1 MLLSVQT
8 GLSGDYSAAHLH
20 AFERPSFVLFFKNCS
35 GQKMCCSQSVE
46 RLYFCLLGKTC
57 DNNEK
62 CSDLNVCVCVC
73 VCVCGV
79 EWRTLGDRKLFAA
92 FLESN
97 ERRNI

>member
-73 VCVCGV
+73 VCVWG
-79 EWRTLGDRKLFAA
+79 
-92 FLESN
+92 
-97 ERRNI
+97 